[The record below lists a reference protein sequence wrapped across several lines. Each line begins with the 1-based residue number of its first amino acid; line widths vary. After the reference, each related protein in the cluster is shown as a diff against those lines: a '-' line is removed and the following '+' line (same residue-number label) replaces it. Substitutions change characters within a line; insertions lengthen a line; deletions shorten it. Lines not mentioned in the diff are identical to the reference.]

1 MRRARMK
8 TANKIKNFVPVV
20 IILAVSLAAEIIFSN
35 FVYLA
40 FVAGRNDVSN
50 YKPLGSFSISMS
62 EENTGFDFQCSNFKL
77 NSVSFT
83 VKTAD
88 ENSLDSLTTVN
99 FYVFDENS
107 TQGASLARSE
117 RIAVGA
123 AERKAKVYLS
133 SLGTAS
139 GMIVDF
145 PELSEEITLSDITV
159 NPTYEFS
166 FDFIR
171 FAAVF
176 VLLAVIYILKTGTGK
191 QLCREITYNQ
201 AALLSCALSCMAAI
215 LFWALC
221 SSSEIGTHI
230 AYPLQAGAEYYQP
243 YIQQF
248 DAFMKGQLHFDVE
261 VGADLLALENPYS
274 PSERDGIYYLF
285 DRAFFEG
292 EYYSYF
298 GIAPILVVYYPFY
311 LLTNALPV
319 DSTVMGVFALLTALF
334 LPLAVIEWAKLLK
347 ADMRP
352 WFAAVCAVGAYFASM
367 ALLIQR
373 GRTPFYYI
381 ASAAGMA
388 FVSAFS
394 FWILKALGSKK
405 PFARIACMVLAG
417 VSFALGFL
425 SRINSVLPAAFV
437 VAAFVI
443 IYFIKSI
450 KAKKFGSFFA
460 EMAAL
465 ALPVAGAVAFS
476 LYYNFIRFGDILQFG
491 TDYQLTV
498 ANASLYEISAGG
510 IFPSLFHYFLQPFE
524 FSAQFPFITFS
535 YLPLSDYG
543 KTVYIDSSFGIFA
556 LPFMLSLLLAPVL
569 YKSKKISK
577 NGKALLTVSLLAL
590 VITAFADFCLGGV
603 IFRYTADISLPAAMI
618 SAVILLEAVSIWQKE
633 RSAGAVKLA
642 KKCVLALVGVTICI
656 SLSASLMING
666 NLTAYS
672 PDFYISARDF
682 FVFWS

>member
-1 MRRARMK
+1 MK
-8 TANKIKNFVPVV
+8 TANKIKNFVPVI
-20 IILAVSLAAEIIFSN
+20 IILAVSLAAELIFSN
-35 FVYLA
+35 FVYFA
-40 FVAGRNDVSN
+40 FVAGKNDICDYRPVDSVAFN
-50 YKPLGSFSISMS
+50 LT
-62 EENTGFDFQCSNFKL
+62 EENKSFDFQCNSLKL
-77 NSVSFT
+77 NSISFSIKAT
-83 VKTAD
+83 D
-88 ENSLDSLTTVN
+88 ENVIDELTTAN

-107 TQGASLARSE
+107 TKSAAIARSE
-117 RIAVGA
+117 KIAVGPA
-123 AERKAKVYLS
+123 TRRATVYLS
-133 SLGTAS
+133 SLGFAS
-139 GMIVDF
+139 GIIMDF
-145 PELSEEITLSDITV
+145 PELHGEITVSDIV
-159 NPTYEFS
+159 INPSYEFS
-166 FDFIR
+166 FDIVR

-176 VLLAVIYILKTGTGK
+176 VLLAVIYILKSGTGK

-201 AALLSCALSCMAAI
+201 ATLLSCALTCMAAI

-221 SSSEIGTHI
+221 SSCEIENRI
-230 AYPLQAGAEYYQP
+230 AYPLIDETEYYQP

-248 DAFMKGQLHFDVE
+248 DAFMKGQLHFDVN
-261 VGADLLALENPYS
+261 VGADLLVLENPYA

-292 EYYSYF
+292 KYYSYF

-311 LLTNALPV
+311 LLTNALPM
-319 DSTVMGVFALLTALF
+319 DSTVMAVFALITALF
-334 LPLAVIEWAKLLK
+334 LPLAVIEWAKLRK

-352 WFAAVCAVGAYFASM
+352 WFAGVCAVGAYFASM

-388 FVSAFS
+388 FVSAFA
-394 FWILKALGSKK
+394 FWVLKALGQKK
-405 PFARIACMVLAG
+405 LFVRIVCMALAG
-417 VSFALGFL
+417 ISFGLGFL
-425 SRINSVLPAAFV
+425 SRINSVLPAALII
-437 VAAFVI
+437 AMFVI
-443 IYFIKSI
+443 IYMIENI

-465 ALPVAGAVAFS
+465 ALPVAGAIVFS
-476 LYYNFIRFGDILQFG
+476 LYYNYIRFGDIFQFG
-491 TDYQLTV
+491 TSYQLTV
-498 ANASLYEISAGG
+498 ANASLYEIGAGG

-524 FSAQFPFITFS
+524 VSAQFPFITFS

-543 KTVYIDSSFGIFA
+543 KAVYIDSSFGIFA

-577 NGKALLTVSLLAL
+577 NGKIMLAISLLSL
-590 VITAFADFCLGGV
+590 VITAFLDFCLGGV
-603 IFRYTADISLPAAMI
+603 IFRYTSDISLPAALI

-633 RSAGAVKLA
+633 HSARAAKLA
-642 KKCVLALVGVTICI
+642 KKCTLALVGITVCI

-672 PDFYISARDF
+672 PDFYVAARDF

>member
-8 TANKIKNFVPVV
+8 TANKIKNFVPVI

-40 FVAGRNDVSN
+40 FVAGKNDVSD
-50 YKPLGSFSISMS
+50 YRPLGSSSFSLS
-62 EENTGFDFQCSNFKL
+62 EENKSFDFQCTGLKL
-77 NSVSFT
+77 NSISFT

-88 ENSLDSLTTVN
+88 ENALDELTTVN

-107 TQGASLARSE
+107 TKSAANARSE

-123 AERKAKVYLS
+123 SPRRATVYLN
-133 SLGTAS
+133 SLGSAS
-139 GMIVDF
+139 GIIMDF
-145 PELSEEITLSDITV
+145 PELEGEITVYDIV
-159 NPTYEFS
+159 INPTYQFS
-166 FDFIR
+166 FDIVR

-176 VLLAVIYILKTGTGK
+176 VLLAVIYILKSGTGK

-201 AALLSCALSCMAAI
+201 AALLSCALTCMAAMF
-215 LFWALC
+215 FWALC
-221 SSSEIGTHI
+221 SSSETGSRI
-230 AYPLQAGAEYYQP
+230 AYPLQIGAEHYQP

-248 DAFMKGQLHFDVE
+248 DAFMKGQLHFDVQPTAE
-261 VGADLLALENPYS
+261 LLALENPYA

-292 EYYSYF
+292 KYYSYF
-298 GIAPILVVYYPFY
+298 GIAPILIVYYPFY
-311 LLTNALPV
+311 LLTNALPM
-319 DSTVMGVFALLTALF
+319 DSTVMGVFALITAVF
-334 LPLAVIEWAKLLK
+334 LPLAVIEWAKLRK
-347 ADMRP
+347 ADIRP
-352 WFAAVCAVGAYFASM
+352 WFAGICAIGAYFASM

-381 ASAAGMA
+381 ASAAGIA
-388 FVSAFS
+388 FVSAFA
-394 FWILKALGSKK
+394 FWVLKALGSKK
-405 PFARIACMVLAG
+405 LFARIACMALAG

-425 SRINSVLPAAFV
+425 SRINSVLPAALII
-437 VAAFVI
+437 AAFVI
-443 IYFIKSI
+443 IYLIESI
-450 KAKKFGSFFA
+450 KAKKFGAFFA

-465 ALPVAGAVAFS
+465 ALPVAGAIGFS
-476 LYYNFIRFGDILQFG
+476 LYYNYIRFGDIFQFG

-498 ANASLYEISAGG
+498 ANASLYETGAGG

-543 KTVYIDSSFGIFA
+543 KAVYIDSSFGIFA
-556 LPFMLSLLLAPVL
+556 LPFMLSLLLAPIL

-577 NGKALLTVSLLAL
+577 NGKILLSVSLLSL
-590 VITAFADFCLGGV
+590 VVTAFLDFCLGGV
-603 IFRYTADISLPAAMI
+603 IFRYTADISLPAALI
-618 SAVILLEAVSIWQKE
+618 SAVILLEAVSIWQSE
-633 RSAGAVKLA
+633 RSASAVKLA

-672 PDFYISARDF
+672 PDFYVAARDF